1 MACFHSNKEN
11 GGKQTNKQTELNFL
25 RRFSCAFP
33 VWLPSFPALSRNVS
47 RAGFRGRNVSRV
59 HNTTRQLSIART
71 ATTTTT
77 ITTPYVFFYLYR
89 FELGPSVEV
98 VKASCNLSGEGIPNT
113 VIAPGLRNKEEAKRK
128 V

>member
-1 MACFHSNKEN
+1 MAVN
-11 GGKQTNKQTELNFL
+11 KQTNKQTELNFL
-25 RRFSCAFP
+25 RPFSCASP
-33 VWLPSFPALSRNVS
+33 VWLPSFPALSTNVS
-47 RAGFRGRNVSRV
+47 RAVFRRLSVSRV
-59 HNTTRQLSIART
+59 DNTTRQLSIART

-77 ITTPYVFFYLYR
+77 TTTTTVDVFFYLYR